1 MYQYKNSDILNE
13 WDRKLWENHMKK
25 KEYTEEGRAVK
36 ELVSTHL
43 LINIK
48 YHSIEIQKYES
59 TRF

>member
-1 MYQYKNSDILNE
+1 
-13 WDRKLWENHMKK
+13 MKK